1 MQWAQKFWVNCSKN
15 MHATLLQMLDAQ
27 KWSIAWLR
35 CAEKEGRKWYE
46 NAKEE
51 AKKYDYPQVRAFAQR
66 NELKV
71 N

>member
-1 MQWAQKFWVNCSKN
+1 

-51 AKKYDYPQVRAFAQR
+51 AKKYDYPQVRAFA
-66 NELKV
+66 
-71 N
+71 